1 MVTTPANR
9 ACAPRRRRTT
19 CRLIAGPRPRDNPTS
34 WGVSRRKSR
43 YGRLELSKPWLGS
56 AGAQSLTATLDGGN
70 VNGLLYNPANAN
82 GEREAGISFGPG
94 SHTLVA
100 AATHPWNGATNYFSK
115 TTNTFTA
122 QANSTIDVQ
131 YDGTKADLESLQQS
145 VESKRR
151 LQFR

>member
-1 MVTTPANR
+1 
-9 ACAPRRRRTT
+9 
-19 CRLIAGPRPRDNPTS
+19 
-34 WGVSRRKSR
+34 
-43 YGRLELSKPWLGS
+43 
-56 AGAQSLTATLDGGN
+56 LTATLDGGN